1 MKMKKKNVAF
11 MGATVIYIEK
21 KRMRTIQAMYSDIS
35 VNDDRKHDSCIIHV
49 SDHETELNWKK
60 RIKNKKK

>member
-1 MKMKKKNVAF
+1 

-49 SDHETELNWKK
+49 SDHETELN
-60 RIKNKKK
+60 